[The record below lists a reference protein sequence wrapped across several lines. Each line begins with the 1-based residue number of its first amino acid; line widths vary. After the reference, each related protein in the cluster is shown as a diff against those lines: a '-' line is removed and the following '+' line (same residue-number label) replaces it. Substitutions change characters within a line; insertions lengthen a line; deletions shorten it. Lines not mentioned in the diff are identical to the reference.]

1 MPLVTAQELIDA
13 GVHYGHQASRW
24 NPKMKPFIHGKR
36 HKIHVINL
44 EETIRGLYQAT
55 HFVRSLAATGAQI
68 MFLGTKKQ
76 IRPVVEAEANKCQ
89 MPSVTERWIGGTLT
103 NFSTVRERLT
113 RLVELEQLE
122 TTGGIE
128 KYKKKDQSTIRR
140 EIKRIRRNLDGV
152 RELFGL
158 PGALV
163 VIDPRREEN
172 AMREAKRMNV
182 PVVCILDTDCDPS
195 LADIVIPA
203 NDDAMSSVQLILCK
217 LAEAVMEGRSSC
229 DAATLRDAQK
239 AASED
244 LRNKQAP
251 GRRNERGGPGRGRGG
266 RGGPGGPGG
275 RGGPGGGRFQ
285 AGGHASS
292 ISIGGDKAEGGS
304 SVAPTIQ
311 PIVPAG
317 EAAPAPATD
326 AATPAVDA
334 PVADAPAADAPAADA
349 PAAEAPAAE
358 APAADAPAADAPAA
372 PTPAPEA
379 PAAET
384 PAEPKPEGDA
394 PA

>member
-76 IRPVVEAEANKCQ
+76 IRPVVEAEAQKCQ

-113 RLVELEQLE
+113 RLVELEGLE

-152 RELFGL
+152 RDLHGL

-203 NDDAMSSVQLILCK
+203 NDDAMSSVQLILGK

-229 DAATLRDAQK
+229 DATTLRDAQK
-239 AASED
+239 AAQED
-244 LRNKQAP
+244 VRNKQAP
-251 GRRNERGGPGRGRGG
+251 GRRNERDARGGPRRGGPGGRGG
-266 RGGPGGPGG
+266 RGGPGLQ
-275 RGGPGGGRFQ
+275 GGGRFQ
-285 AGGHASS
+285 GGSHASS
-292 ISIGGDKAEGGS
+292 VSIGGDKTEGGS
-304 SVAPTIQ
+304 ATAPEIK
-311 PIVPAG
+311 PVEGA
-317 EAAPAPATD
+317 EAPAPA
-326 AATPAVDA
+326 
-334 PVADAPAADAPAADA
+334 APAADAAA
-349 PAAEAPAAE
+349 PAAPAPE
-358 APAADAPAADAPAA
+358 APAADAP
-372 PTPAPEA
+372 
-379 PAAET
+379 
-384 PAEPKPEGDA
+384 KPEGGES
-394 PA
+394 

>member
-76 IRPVVEAEANKCQ
+76 IRPVVEAEAQKCQ

-152 RELFGL
+152 RELHGL

-203 NDDAMSSVQLILCK
+203 NDDAMSSVQLILSK

-229 DAATLRDAQK
+229 DAGTLRDAQK
-239 AASED
+239 AAQED

-251 GRRNERGGPGRGRGG
+251 GRRNERDARGGGRGG
-266 RGGPGGPGG
+266 RGGPGGRGG

-285 AGGHASS
+285 AGGHATSV
-292 ISIGGDKAEGGS
+292 SIGGDKAEGGS
-304 SVAPTIQ
+304 AVAPEIK
-311 PIVPAG
+311 PIA
-317 EAAPAPATD
+317 ET
-326 AATPAVDA
+326 
-334 PVADAPAADAPAADA
+334 APAADAPAAEAPA

-358 APAADAPAADAPAA
+358 APAAEAPK
-372 PTPAPEA
+372 APEA
-379 PAAET
+379 P
-384 PAEPKPEGDA
+384 KPEGGDA
-394 PA
+394 PAES

>member
-76 IRPVVEAEANKCQ
+76 IRPVVEAEAGKCS

-113 RLVELEQLE
+113 KLVEYENLEA
-122 TTGGIE
+122 TGAIE
-128 KYKKKDQSTIRR
+128 KYKKKDQSMIRR

-152 RELFGL
+152 RDLHGL

-182 PVVCILDTDCDPS
+182 PVVCVLDTDCDPS

-203 NDDAMSSVQLILCK
+203 NDDAMSSVQLILGK
-217 LAEAVMEGRSSC
+217 LAEAVMEGRSQC
-229 DAATLRDAQK
+229 DEATLRDAQK
-239 AASED
+239 AAKED
-244 LRNKQAP
+244 VRCKAAP
-251 GRRNERGGPGRGRGG
+251 GRRNERDARGG
-266 RGGPGGPGG
+266 GMRRGGGGGGRGG

-292 ISIGGDKAEGGS
+292 VSLGGDKAESGPA
-304 SVAPTIQ
+304 VAPEIK
-311 PIVPAG
+311 
-317 EAAPAPATD
+317 
-326 AATPAVDA
+326 
-334 PVADAPAADAPAADA
+334 PVESADA
-349 PAAEAPAAE
+349 
-358 APAADAPAADAPAA
+358 APAA
-372 PTPAPEA
+372 PSAAPEA
-379 PAAET
+379 PAPSPSPEAPAGDATPET
-384 PAEPKPEGDA
+384 PSSES
-394 PA
+394 

>member
-76 IRPVVEAEANKCQ
+76 IRPVVEAEAQKCQ

-122 TTGGIE
+122 TTGGID

-152 RELFGL
+152 RDLHGL

-203 NDDAMSSVQLILCK
+203 NDDAMSSVQLILSK
-217 LAEAVMEGRSSC
+217 LAEAVMEGRSAC
-229 DAATLRDAQK
+229 DAGTLRDAQK
-239 AASED
+239 AAQD
-244 LRNKQAP
+244 DVRNKQAP
-251 GRRNERGGPGRGRGG
+251 GRRNERDGRGGGGMRRGGPGGRGG
-266 RGGPGGPGG
+266 RGGPGG
-275 RGGPGGGRFQ
+275 GGGRFQ
-285 AGGHASS
+285 AGGHATSV
-292 ISIGGDKAEGGS
+292 SIGGDKTEGGS
-304 SVAPTIQ
+304 AVAPTIQ
-311 PIVPAG
+311 PV
-317 EAAPAPATD
+317 
-326 AATPAVDA
+326 
-334 PVADAPAADAPAADA
+334 
-349 PAAEAPAAE
+349 EAPKVE
-358 APAADAPAADAPAA
+358 APAADPAPAPAA
-372 PTPAPEA
+372 PVAPAPADPAPAPPAPENGGA
-379 PAAET
+379 
-384 PAEPKPEGDA
+384 
-394 PA
+394 

>member
-55 HFVRSLAATGAQI
+55 HFLRSLAATGAQI

-76 IRPVVEAEANKCQ
+76 IRPVVAAEAGKCN

-103 NFSTVRERLT
+103 NFSTVRERLKK
-113 RLVELEQLE
+113 LIEYEQLE
-122 TTGGIE
+122 TTGAID
-128 KYKKKDQSTIRR
+128 KYKKKDQSMIRR

-152 RELFGL
+152 RDLNGL

-203 NDDAMSSVQLILCK
+203 NDDAMSSVQLILTK
-217 LAEAVMEGRSSC
+217 LAEAVMEGRQQC
-229 DAATLRDAQK
+229 DEATLRDAQK
-239 AASED
+239 AAQED
-244 LRNKQAP
+244 VRCKAAP
-251 GRRNERGGPGRGRGG
+251 GRRNERDGRGG
-266 RGGPGGPGG
+266 MRRGGMGGRGG

-285 AGGHASS
+285 AGGHAGSVS
-292 ISIGGDKAEGGS
+292 VGGDSGTEAGPA
-304 SVAPTIQ
+304 VAPTIK
-311 PIVPAG
+311 PIEPAKSA
-317 EAAPAPATD
+317 EAPKA
-326 AATPAVDA
+326 DA
-334 PVADAPAADAPAADA
+334 PKADAPKADAPAGDA
-349 PAAEAPAAE
+349 
-358 APAADAPAADAPAA
+358 
-372 PTPAPEA
+372 
-379 PAAET
+379 
-384 PAEPKPEGDA
+384 PKPEGGA
-394 PA
+394 PEGSSDS